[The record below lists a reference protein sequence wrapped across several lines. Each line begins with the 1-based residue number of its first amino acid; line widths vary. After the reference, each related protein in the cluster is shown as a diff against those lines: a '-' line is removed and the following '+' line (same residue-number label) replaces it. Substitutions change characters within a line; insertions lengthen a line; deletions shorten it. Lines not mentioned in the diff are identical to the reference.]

1 MANPSYPAAAAKIA
15 MAEISVAA
23 SVIPAA
29 WPIAQIVYFNQCDPE
44 AIMRRG
50 GDWLAMY
57 DQLGTAHGNLDDALA
72 TLTPAQWSGKDRD
85 AFGAHINAYGVQ
97 VVGTQVLTVTVGVT
111 MLCVGAAL
119 LCLVV
124 AYAVV
129 STILLAFATFIVAA
143 SATVVGAPAAAS
155 AEATAASFAASALSF
170 LKGIETMA
178 EAVATGGAAAIA
190 GAASF
195 DVGTHLGSGDVGV
208 LKDLVQAT
216 VDGLDNVA
224 AGFLSKWERD
234 FVGYGIHSGA
244 RHAVGSPTG
253 PGYLVYGGGTQVA
266 PAGTDGDGDTVW
278 GTSGVV
284 DNLWS
289 RLFGNDAWNH

>member
-1 MANPSYPAAAAKIA
+1 MADPTYPAAAAKIA
-15 MAEISVAA
+15 MAEISLAA

-44 AIMRRG
+44 TIMRKG

-57 DQLGTAHGNLDDALA
+57 DQLGTAHGNLDDAIA
-72 TLTPAQWSGKDRD
+72 TLTAAQWSGQDRD
-85 AFGAHINAYGVQ
+85 AFGAHINAYGTQ

-111 MLCVGAAL
+111 MLCVGGVL

-129 STILLAFATFIVAA
+129 STILAVFAGFIAAA

-155 AEATAASFAASALSF
+155 ALATANSFAASALTF

-190 GAASF
+190 GAAAF
-195 DVGTHLGSGDVGV
+195 DVGAHLGSGDVGV

-253 PGYLVYGGGTQVA
+253 PGYLVYGGGTQLA

-284 DNLWS
+284 DNLWA
-289 RLFGNDAWNH
+289 RLFGGDAWNH